1 MNQKNSLG
9 LNICFQDLKNPIE
22 LFKNWMNDAIKS
34 EPNDPDTLAL
44 ATVDKKGIPSVR
56 MVLLKDFSEKG
67 FIFYTNLNSPKST
80 ALTENPNASM
90 CIYWKSLQRQV
101 RITGTISK
109 VNNEEADNY
118 FNSRPYESR
127 IGAWASSQSS
137 VLKSREDL
145 SIAIMEYKK
154 KYTDQNNVPRPEH
167 WSGWNLLPKEIE
179 FWLNAD
185 NRIHE
190 RLIYSKKEDGIWE
203 KNLLHP

>member
-1 MNQKNSLG
+1 
-9 LNICFQDLKNPIE
+9 
-22 LFKNWMNDAIKS
+22 
-34 EPNDPDTLAL
+34 
-44 ATVDKKGIPSVR
+44 
-56 MVLLKDFSEKG
+56 
-67 FIFYTNLNSPKST
+67 
-80 ALTENPNASM
+80 M

-101 RITGTISK
+101 RITGSISK

-154 KYTDQNNVPRPEH
+154 KYTDQNNVPRPKH

-179 FWLNAD
+179 FWLNVD